1 MRSAGA
7 RRLLGAFLHSAY
19 DSLPFRGP
27 PRDPS
32 LGMSLSPYDPSN
44 ETEIAYWNG
53 AGGRNWVHRQEGQD
67 TILAPILRAAIERA
81 AVRPGERVVDVGCG
95 TGATS
100 IELGGRVGL
109 SGHVLGVDVS
119 GPMLARAVERLPTD
133 VPVEFVRADATTYQF
148 EPAAF
153 DLLFSRFGVMFF
165 AEPSCAFTN
174 LRTALRPGG
183 RLAFAC
189 WRKSDENPWLMVP
202 LRAAYEHVAPLPRPG
217 PEDPGPFSFAS
228 EERVRRILGEAGFQ
242 SAGLE
247 PRDLELDIACGNGIE
262 EAVKTAVGIGPVS
275 RAIEAQPPKIC
286 TAVTESV
293 RRALLPYQRAQH
305 VPLAA
310 AIWLVTASNP

>member
-1 MRSAGA
+1 
-7 RRLLGAFLHSAY
+7 
-19 DSLPFRGP
+19 
-27 PRDPS
+27 
-32 LGMSLSPYDPSN
+32 
-44 ETEIAYWNG
+44 
-53 AGGRNWVHRQEGQD
+53 VH
-67 TILAPILRAAIERA
+67 
-81 AVRPGERVVDVGCG
+81 PGERVVDIGCG
-95 TGATS
+95 TGAAS
-100 IELGGRVGL
+100 IELGERVGI

-119 GPMLARAVERLPTD
+119 EPMLARAAERLPTD

-148 EPAAF
+148 QPAAF

-165 AEPSCAFTN
+165 AEPSRAFTN

-202 LRAAYEHVAPLPRPG
+202 LRAAYEHVAPRPS

-228 EERVRRILGEAGFQ
+228 EQRVRGILGQAGFQ

-247 PRDLELDIACGNGIE
+247 PRDLELDIACGSGIE

-275 RAIEAQPPKIC
+275 RAIEGHPPKVRA
-286 TAVTESV
+286 AVTESV